1 MKVKKMNIVL
11 LFLIG
16 FMLGFVTIYLT
27 YDNKEKTGVI
37 FIQENNFDLL
47 EQNSK

>member
-1 MKVKKMNIVL
+1 MNIVL

-16 FMLGFVTIYLT
+16 FIMGFVTIYLT
-27 YDNKEKTGVI
+27 YDNEEKTGVI
-37 FIQENNFDLL
+37 FVQKNDFDLP

>member
-1 MKVKKMNIVL
+1 MIIIF

-16 FMLGFVTIYLT
+16 FILGFVITYLT
-27 YDNKEKTGVI
+27 YDNKEKIGVI
-37 FIQENNFDLL
+37 FVQENNFDLP